1 MLDAGAH
8 CEYVE
13 RVTSPKNHRLNVRVD
28 ADDDALFRRAA
39 EIAGQTL
46 SSFVIESARERSER
60 VLADR
65 SRFVLDDEQW
75 NAFCAALDR
84 PARAVPE
91 VHDLLTRSRPE

>member
-1 MLDAGAH
+1 MLESGAH
-8 CEYVE
+8 CAYIE

-39 EIAGQTL
+39 DAAGQTL

-75 NAFCAALDR
+75 DAFCVALDR
-84 PARAVPE
+84 PAQVVPAVR
-91 VHDLLTRSRPE
+91 DLLARPRPE

>member
-1 MLDAGAH
+1 MLASGVH

-13 RVTSPKNHRLNVRVD
+13 PMSSPKDHRLNVRVD

-39 EIAGQTL
+39 EMTGQTL

-75 NAFCAALDR
+75 EAFCTALDR
-84 PARAVPE
+84 PAQEVPAVS
-91 VHDLLTRSRPE
+91 DLLSRPRPE